1 MSNYGLACMILD
13 LVKKDFLSDITSG
26 SSLERIA
33 SGTSSGN
40 TSVSGD
46 SSGSDDRGSVFPGKD
61 DSGKLISCRENVVLE
76 SLETK
81 ELSQIKI
88 VNQSGGDNIKFK
100 YSSGDEFDWE
110 SGRDLGKGS
119 FGEVK
124 LFTLS
129 DGKSVAIKKYPTWK
143 FVKDEQKL
151 ITGVRDLSKSSN
163 ECEILKKIDEKC
175 GPGEKE
181 GEKCIRSCDIVPAQC
196 IKSLKDINVFSINTE
211 LPASTAPGYSSRE
224 WPMKKN
230 YSFIAMEAM
239 DGSLRDYGVGQ
250 KNELDKLESDDDKR
264 ILLDKIFVNVTKIIL
279 EVAIILKCL
288 SDKEY
293 YYTDLKSDNVLY
305 KCDGQKIIIKLGD
318 IGGLTTEENLNNGK
332 YVRTYYDP
340 RVDGRWVPPAAE
352 AALRAELGEMPVE
365 DLKALAGQ
373 DGVPAEAPADSDA
386 VKQAL
391 TELIV
396 QQERRWISNLKYY
409 HVYLLGYLY
418 IELLKDIFGVKFGQ
432 ESLKNYTNSTPN
444 DKKIRKD
451 INQFMGDIRENF
463 PQDYLFTADYYNQI
477 DCNRSKKNNCIGERF
492 SVLIY
497 EILHKTIVSQLELSD
512 KGQSEIEGTKRK
524 VSEALDNKAE
534 PSRRIYLNRELIKKQ
549 HEYSFRY
556 KDESEL
562 IKVLESFINKTND
575 DERGEEY

>member
-13 LVKKDFLSDITSG
+13 LVKKDFLSDITSGSSLERIASDFLSG

-61 DSGKLISCRENVVLE
+61 DSGKLISCSENVVLE

-124 LFTLS
+124 LFTLN
-129 DGKSVAIKKYPTWK
+129 DGKKVAIKKYPTWK
-143 FVKDEQKL
+143 FDKDEQGR
-151 ITGVRDLSKSSN
+151 ITGVRTLRSRSN
-163 ECEILKKIDEKC
+163 ECKILKKIDEKC

-196 IKSLKDINVFSINTE
+196 IKSLNDINVFSINTK
-211 LPASTAPGYSSRE
+211 LPQKYINSFDTNS
-224 WPMKKN
+224 WPDKGRPMN

-239 DGSLRDYGVGQ
+239 DGSLKKYAVDQ
-250 KNELDKLESDDDKR
+250 KNELDKLKSGDDKR

-279 EVAIILKCL
+279 EVAKILKCL

-318 IGGLTTEENLNNGK
+318 IGSLTTEENLNNGN
-332 YVRTYYDP
+332 YVRTYYDGQ
-340 RVDGRWVPPAAE
+340 VQNRW
-352 AALRAELGEMPVE
+352 G
-365 DLKALAGQ
+365 
-373 DGVPAEAPADSDA
+373 
-386 VKQAL
+386 
-391 TELIV
+391 T
-396 QQERRWISNLKYY
+396 NLKYY

-418 IELLKDIFGVKFGQ
+418 IEICKDIFGVKFGQ
-432 ESLKNYTNSTPN
+432 ESLQKYTNSIPN
-444 DKKIRKD
+444 DGQIKED
-451 INQFMGDIRENF
+451 INHFMGDIRENF
-463 PQDYLFTADYYNQI
+463 PPGYLFTGDYYYQI
-477 DCNRSKKNNCIGERF
+477 DCKRSETNNCIGARF

-497 EILHKTIVSQLELSD
+497 DILHKTIVSQLGLTALDDEEDELRRRLAAGD
-512 KGQSEIEGTKRK
+512 LTPEEEAAIRKRLAEIEAERKGPSEIEEAKRK
-524 VSEALDNKAE
+524 VNKALSTKAK
-534 PSRRIYLNRELIKKQ
+534 PDRLIYLNRELIKKK
-549 HEYSFRY
+549 HKYSFRY
-556 KDESEL
+556 KDEQEL
-562 IKVLESFINKTND
+562 ITVLESFINKTND
-575 DERGEEY
+575 DETGESY